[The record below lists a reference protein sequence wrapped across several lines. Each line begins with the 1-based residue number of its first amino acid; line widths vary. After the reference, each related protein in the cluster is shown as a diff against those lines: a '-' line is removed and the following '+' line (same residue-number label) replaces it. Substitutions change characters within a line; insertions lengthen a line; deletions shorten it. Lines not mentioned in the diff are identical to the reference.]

1 MMFPPARRKRLVRS
15 NLQSFEKPPQGSF
28 PIYPAFPLAF
38 GKVIDLAYCSTAI
51 FALQERFANFS
62 RYFLCYIRFLAPS
75 AATDCSHSV
84 SRGTCIPR
92 LSLVYYVQKLDV
104 FNRIDISHRKDGE
117 RHGSILRHFDPI
129 SRHVARRGVRV
140 LHEKVAQRR
149 CAALADGLCRGRDGR
164 GLGLEPADP
173 RHRAVVG
180 DGETLVSAGVS
191 RLLGRHSLFAAARPR
206 RPAPARQ
213 ERAGRGAEEPTPA
226 HDDDGAGRH
235 TAQHPRGHG
244 RRRGVCGLSL
254 RQRTDHG
261 GGRAGALTRHR
272 DPEFSR
278 GGDHF
283 APAAR
288 RGHGQSKSFLGR
300 RALGHRRAHRRGAD
314 DTRRSSFR
322 RCRIF

>member
-1 MMFPPARRKRLVRS
+1 M
-15 NLQSFEKPPQGSF
+15 
-28 PIYPAFPLAF
+28 
-38 GKVIDLAYCSTAI
+38 
-51 FALQERFANFS
+51 

-92 LSLVYYVQKLDV
+92 LSLVYYVQKLDA

-117 RHGSILRHFDPI
+117 RYGSILRHFDPI

-191 RLLGRHSLFAAARPR
+191 RLLVNVLKKYVPESEIELPWEVNILDSISNLEYAVGSYTTVLVQAYLSGKKILLNDVTFKR
-206 RPAPARQ
+206 RFGQ
-213 ERAGRGAEEPTPA
+213 LKDYGYILTKDDLER
-226 HDDDGAGRH
+226 
-235 TAQHPRGHG
+235 
-244 RRRGVCGLSL
+244 LS
-254 RQRTDHG
+254 QK
-261 GGRAGALTRHR
+261 
-272 DPEFSR
+272 
-278 GGDHF
+278 
-283 APAAR
+283 
-288 RGHGQSKSFLGR
+288 Q
-300 RALGHRRAHRRGAD
+300 
-314 DTRRSSFR
+314 
-322 RCRIF
+322 